1 MCSGVELL
9 CFLSFSPQ
17 VISLPLITLICSFF
31 ELIIRLFESEN
42 LSLYQNTIYMAMY
55 LNVPINYLSNINC
68 NYVISFD
75 YYDNLLKRMRI

>member
-1 MCSGVELL
+1 MCSGVVLL
-9 CFLSFSPQ
+9 CFLSFPPQ
-17 VISLPLITLICSFF
+17 VLSFPLITLVCSFF

-42 LSLYQNTIYMAMY
+42 LSLYQNTIYMATY